1 LITHNSTCGIKVW
14 DLTQYGLVAHNT
26 VAFNT
31 GSEGGIRLA
40 EGYITPTVVNN
51 IVVSNTYGIRAHTD
65 ASGTLDYN
73 DVRGNTTQD
82 YDLPGALEPG
92 PHDIQADPLFTNPA
106 GDDFHLQASS
116 PCIDAGT
123 DAGVISDIDGDPR
136 PVGAGYDIG
145 ADECRQWG
153 IYLPLVVKSYS

>member
-1 LITHNSTCGIKVW
+1 LIAHNSTCGIKVW

-26 VAFNT
+26 IAFNS

-51 IVVSNTYGIRAHTD
+51 IVVSNTYGIRAHTY

-73 DVRGNTTQD
+73 NMWGNTTQD

-92 PHDIQADPLFTNPA
+92 RHDIQADPLFTDPA
-106 GDDFHLQASS
+106 GDDFHLRAGS

-123 DAGVISDIDGDPR
+123 DAGVMSDINGDPR

-145 ADECRQWG
+145 VYEFRQWY
-153 IYLPLVVKSYS
+153 IYLPLVEKNYP